1 MFIEDSRRPPR
12 AANLYGLAG
21 VLPFVVGLLLM
32 YLGLSPAQQALGLD
46 LFVYYGAVILS
57 FLGGVRW
64 GAALTRPHWKALGMA
79 VAPSLLA
86 VMALLLDR
94 QLGLKVLAGSFL
106 LVGIFDGLRRTE
118 STWPNWFKQLRSRLT
133 VAVVTLHLLAVFLC
147 AGSWGVSA

>member
-1 MFIEDSRRPPR
+1 MLIEDSRRPPR
-12 AANLYGLAG
+12 AANFYGVAG
-21 VLPFVVGLLLM
+21 ALPFAAGLLLM
-32 YLGLSPAQQALGLD
+32 YLGVSHVQRTLGFD

-64 GAALTRPHWKALGMA
+64 GAALSRPHWKSLGMA

-94 QLGLKVLAGSFL
+94 ELALKILTGGFL

-118 STWPNWFKQLRSRLT
+118 TTWPGWFKQLRSRLT
-133 VAVVTLHLLAVFLC
+133 VAVVTLHLLAIFL
-147 AGSWGVSA
+147 AARQVPI